1 MGSRI
6 ATFQDGVLF
15 PCDRIKNYISVGK
28 VAILKPSPVGTSLHG
43 YINMNE
49 TPLPPLPTPHPA
61 SAGERKRTENSRG
74 RDKRWRDGAL
84 CPLLSLLKWQ
94 RLKYRE
100 QWTCRR
106 KPRRALKTASMCL
119 MNCRCQSR
127 CWDIPQRVCP
137 PGRGLMTACRS
148 QFFSSTVWVPGVAL
162 RTWDLAT
169 WTFPSWAVSSILL
182 LSLFITIIIIATSPS
197 PPL

>member
-74 RDKRWRDGAL
+74 RDKR
-84 CPLLSLLKWQ
+84 
-94 RLKYRE
+94 
-100 QWTCRR
+100 
-106 KPRRALKTASMCL
+106 
-119 MNCRCQSR
+119 
-127 CWDIPQRVCP
+127 
-137 PGRGLMTACRS
+137 
-148 QFFSSTVWVPGVAL
+148 
-162 RTWDLAT
+162 
-169 WTFPSWAVSSILL
+169 
-182 LSLFITIIIIATSPS
+182 
-197 PPL
+197 